1 MSTWIIKIW
10 KLPFA
15 YLPDY
20 NQQLKHLWNVQCLNY
35 KKDFVILDSFWLTII
50 NHRIICY
57 QEVWCSFPDIY
68 MKYKRTQNRKPS
80 IQKIGNS
87 NLFKVATKAKPHWRC
102 SGVFIVNF
110 EHISHLFLMF
120 LLFTKNKK
128 MLTANNIFF
137 LITLAAWYFISAIFT
152 MKDWLF
158 LFVFSKLLKLWWR
171 RPDNDL
177 NYNRN

>member
-35 KKDFVILDSFWLTII
+35 KKDFVILDSLWLTII

-68 MKYKRTQNRKPS
+68 MKYKRTQNRNPS

-128 MLTANNIFF
+128 MLTVNNIFF
-137 LITLAAWYFISAIFT
+137 FFDNLGSVVFNICHLYNERLAISLCIFETPKVVMKTSGQRPTLQ
-152 MKDWLF
+152 
-158 LFVFSKLLKLWWR
+158 
-171 RPDNDL
+171 
-177 NYNRN
+177 